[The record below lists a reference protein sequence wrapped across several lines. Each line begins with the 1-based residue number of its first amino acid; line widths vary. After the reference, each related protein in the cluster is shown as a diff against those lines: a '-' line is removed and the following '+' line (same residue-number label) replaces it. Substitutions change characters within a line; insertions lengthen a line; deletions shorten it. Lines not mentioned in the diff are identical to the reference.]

1 LFSKYK
7 IKILTFI
14 LDKEF
19 FMETKKGEEL
29 EKGYSKPLFI

>member
-1 LFSKYK
+1 LFSKYE
-7 IKILTFI
+7 IKILTFT
-14 LDKEF
+14 LKKDF